1 MRPAIYCGVAAIFF
15 VRAAF
20 SPETGKI
27 ERMKKT
33 NEQLIKGLPR
43 RILLMLLDCGLI
55 VLCYYIAILLRFDG
69 EDAFRRHEVI
79 TAMAPMLSYILPIYM
94 VVFWFGG
101 LYEIMW
107 EYAGMR
113 DLARLMC
120 LSGLATGFSL
130 LFDMLFRTRT
140 ISGTVL
146 IIGAVL
152 NTAAV
157 AGVRFLWR
165 LMRTVRQYTHNSP
178 KSTRRAR
185 DKTPLLI
192 VGAGNAGAWAVN
204 LCKTKNSTF
213 GNPVVIVDDDLTKK
227 NLRVQGVPVR
237 GTISDIPELVRKY
250 HIVEIVIAITTL
262 KGERLREVINL
273 CNSTH
278 CRVRMLNDPQAVDES
293 GKPVV
298 AGLRE
303 LNTADFLSRDEI
315 QLNNAQISE
324 YLHDK
329 IVLVTGG
336 GGSIGSEL
344 CRQIMRYSPR
354 QLLIFDIYENCAY
367 ELEMEL
373 HNKYGAD
380 APIITLI
387 GSIRD
392 KARLD
397 EVFETYH
404 PSVVFHAAA
413 HKHVPLM
420 EVSPAE
426 AVKNNVF
433 GTKNLLTSAAEHDV
447 ERFVQLSTDKAVN
460 PTNVMGCTKRICEML
475 IQTFASNTTM
485 KCMAVRFG
493 NVLGSHGSVIPLFE
507 EQIKRGGPVTI
518 THPDIVR
525 YFMTITE
532 AAQLVL
538 QAGGLAKSGSIYV
551 LDMGEPVRIMDLANR
566 LIRFYGYEPGV
577 DIPIEITGLRP
588 GEKLYEELMLDSEQD
603 KMMSTAHNKI
613 FIAPPMDIDLARFY
627 EELQNLHAC
636 AEHNDEAVVVG
647 LQRIVGRYHP
657 NRKLNEDHTV
667 SAAHGNTAVMDKS
680 EIEHAMSQAAKESK
694 EGKDVS

>member
-1 MRPAIYCGVAAIFF
+1 
-15 VRAAF
+15 
-20 SPETGKI
+20 
-27 ERMKKT
+27 MKQEKR
-33 NEQLIKGLPR
+33 QIIKGLPR

-55 VLCYYIAILLRFDG
+55 VLCYYLAILLRFDG
-69 EDAFRRHEVI
+69 TDSEIPVQALRAEVI
-79 TAMAPMLSYILPIYM
+79 RAMSPMLPYVLIIYM

-113 DLARLMC
+113 DLARLTC
-120 LSGLATGFSL
+120 LSGLATGFIL
-130 LFDMLFRTRT
+130 LFDLLFRSRP
-140 ISGTVL
+140 ISGAVL
-146 IIGAVL
+146 IIGAVF
-152 NTAAV
+152 NTAAI

-165 LMRTVRQYTHNSP
+165 FLRTLTRMRAKPAGMHKNNTA
-178 KSTRRAR
+178 AR
-185 DKTPLLI
+185 NAAPLLI

-204 LCKTKNSTF
+204 LCKSKNATF

-227 NLRVQGVPVR
+227 GLRVQGVPVR

-250 HIVEIVIAITTL
+250 HIVEIIIAITTL
-262 KGERLREVINL
+262 KGERLQEVINL

-278 CRVRMLNDPQAVDES
+278 CRVRMLSDPQAVDAS
-293 GKPVV
+293 GKPMV

-303 LNTADFLSRDEI
+303 LNTSDFLSRDEV
-315 QLNNAQISE
+315 QLNNVQISE

-344 CRQIMRYSPR
+344 CRQIMRYRPR

-373 HNKYGAD
+373 RNKYGSD
-380 APIITLI
+380 APIVTLI

-392 KARLD
+392 IKRLD

-433 GTKNLLTSAAEHDV
+433 GTKNLLTSAANHGV

-475 IQTFASNTTM
+475 IQTFAQHTTM

-507 EQIKRGGPVTI
+507 EQIKNGGPVTI

-525 YFMTITE
+525 YFMTIPE

-538 QAGGLAKSGSIYV
+538 QAGGLAQSGSIYV
-551 LDMGEPVRIMDLANR
+551 LDMGEPVKIMDLATR
-566 LIRFYGYEPGV
+566 LIRFYGYEPNV
-577 DIPIEITGLRP
+577 NMEIKITGLRP

-603 KMMSTAHNKI
+603 KMSKTAHNKI
-613 FIAPPMDIDLARFY
+613 FIAPPMEIDLAAFY
-627 EELQNLHAC
+627 DELQNLHHY
-636 AEHNDEAVVVG
+636 AEHNDDGVVES
-647 LQRIVGRYHP
+647 LQRIVKSYHP
-657 NRKLNEDHTV
+657 NRVLHEDHTV
-667 SAAHGNTAVMDKS
+667 SAARGNT
-680 EIEHAMSQAAKESK
+680 EIYEKADLEKAMAAQSAT
-694 EGKDVS
+694 GGQ